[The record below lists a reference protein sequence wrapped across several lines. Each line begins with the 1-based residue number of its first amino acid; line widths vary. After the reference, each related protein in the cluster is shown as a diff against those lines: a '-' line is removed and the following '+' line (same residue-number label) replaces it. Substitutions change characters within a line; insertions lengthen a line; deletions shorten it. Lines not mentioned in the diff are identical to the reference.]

1 LSGRAVRERE
11 ETPREWISLEDVTL
25 LRGGRVVLEN
35 VSASL
40 TGHAVGLVGANGAGK
55 SSLIGVLLG
64 VLRPVRGRIRVLGL
78 EVPIRARDVRTR
90 AGVMAEQ
97 AGVFPGG
104 SGVDA
109 VAFAGM
115 LSGLSRRES
124 LRRAHRALDALEV
137 GEERYRPTRGYSTG
151 MRQRCKLAM
160 SLVHDPEILILD
172 EPTVGL
178 DPPGRIQLLSL
189 IRQLRDEGRR
199 ILISTHI
206 LADAEY
212 LCDELLLL
220 QGGMVAYTGPVT
232 GLGGGGVM
240 RWAAAGSGFTDAAL
254 GDLARR
260 GFTVHAGSD
269 VQVLFTLGRGVE
281 MTAFWRWAS
290 DYQAEIRYLGPEGR
304 SFEEAVVAR
313 MEGRT

>member
-1 LSGRAVRERE
+1 MTGARG
-11 ETPREWISLEDVTL
+11 WISLENVTL
-25 LRGGRVVLEN
+25 ERGGRTVLEN
-35 VSASL
+35 ITASL
-40 TGHAVGLVGANGAGK
+40 TGRAVGLVGANGAGK

-64 VLRPVRGRIRVLGL
+64 VLRPRAGRVRVLDL
-78 EVPIRARDVRTR
+78 EVPAGAREVRTR

-109 VAFAGM
+109 VSFAGM

-137 GEERYRPTRGYSTG
+137 GEERYRPTRGFSTG

-178 DPPGRIQLLSL
+178 DPPGRLQLLSL
-189 IRQLRDEGRR
+189 IRELRNEGRR

-220 QGGMVAYTGPVT
+220 EGGVVAYAGPVS
-232 GLGGGGVM
+232 GLADGETRRM
-240 RWAAAGSGFTDAAL
+240 AAAGAGFTEAAVA
-254 GDLARR
+254 DLAGR
-260 GFTVHAGSD
+260 GFTVHANSE
-269 VQVLFTLGRGVE
+269 VQVLFTPGPGVDLLD
-281 MTAFWRWAS
+281 FWRWA
-290 DYQAEIRYLGPEGR
+290 AEHGAEVRYLGPEGR
-304 SFEEAVVAR
+304 SFEETVVAR

>member
-1 LSGRAVRERE
+1 VTGAGS
-11 ETPREWISLEDVTL
+11 WISLENVTL
-25 LRGGRVVLEN
+25 ERGGRVVLEN
-35 VSASL
+35 ITASL
-40 TGHAVGLVGANGAGK
+40 AGRAVGLVGANGAGK

-64 VLRPVRGRIRVLGL
+64 VLRPRSGKVRVLDL
-78 EVPIRARDVRTR
+78 EVPGRAREVRTR

-97 AGVFPGG
+97 AGGFPGG

-109 VAFAGM
+109 VSFAGM

-137 GEERYRPTRGYSTG
+137 GEERYRPTRGFSTG

-178 DPPGRIQLLSL
+178 DPPGRLQLLSL
-189 IRQLRDEGRR
+189 IRELRNEGRR

-220 QGGMVAYTGPVT
+220 EGGVVAYAGPVT
-232 GLGGGGVM
+232 GLADAETRRM
-240 RWAAAGSGFTDAAL
+240 AAAGAGFTEAAL
-254 GDLARR
+254 NDLVAR
-260 GFTVHAGSD
+260 GFTVHAGSEA
-269 VQVLFTLGRGVE
+269 QVLFTPGPGLD
-281 MTAFWRWAS
+281 MSAFWRWA
-290 DYQAEIRYLGPEGR
+290 AEHGAEVRYLGPESR
-304 SFEEAVVAR
+304 SFEETVVAR

>member
-1 LSGRAVRERE
+1 M
-11 ETPREWISLEDVTL
+11 TL
-25 LRGGRVVLEN
+25 NRGGRVVLETID
-35 VSASL
+35 AEL
-40 TGHAVGLVGANGAGK
+40 TGRAVGLVGANGAGK

-64 VLRPVRGRIRVLGL
+64 VLRPVRGRVQVLGL
-78 EVPIRARDVRTR
+78 EVPARAREVRTR

-109 VAFAGM
+109 VSFAGA
-115 LSGLSRRES
+115 LSGLPRRES

-178 DPPGRIQLLSL
+178 DPPGRLQLLSL

-220 QGGMVAYTGPVT
+220 EGGMVAYSGPVT
-232 GLGGGGVM
+232 GLAEGDSP
-240 RWAAAGSGFTDAAL
+240 RWAAAGSGFTEAAL
-254 GDLARR
+254 DDLATR
-260 GFTVHAGSD
+260 GFVVHAGSE
-269 VQVLFTLGRGVE
+269 VQVLFTPEPGAQMLV
-281 MTAFWRWAS
+281 FWTWAA
-290 DYQAEIRYLGPEGR
+290 DHGAEVRYLGPEGR
-304 SFEEAVVAR
+304 SFEEAVVER
-313 MEGRT
+313 MAGRST